1 MSNTDDLAEQ
11 KPIEQKDNRQTQTLI
26 LKPFHRQ
33 FSAKLTALLSTIIV
47 ALALIFILFY
57 QQSERSRFLIEGE
70 LFPLKQQFEQLK
82 ALQKAEY
89 LVDEL
94 LFTDSG
100 INFVELQT
108 ELIAVNRQ
116 LLRLESSNTH
126 LYQQW
131 LNANKSANDIVTRIQ
146 DNYGR
151 NEQLKQSSVI
161 QLQLMWFSVTQIIN
175 KKAAQQ
181 ESLFKQLQADQVN
194 DKITLSRSN
203 AYIIAIRQ
211 LTHLQQLK
219 ILLAD
224 VLARFEQLTIHTSMD
239 DFDLIR
245 LGVEQIITQGNAL
258 KIDDKTKTMVD
269 FNQQIDTFEAI
280 VLTDQ
285 SVLAKWQG
293 YIRLGQSYQF
303 YLKMQKNQ
311 LMQILVE
318 PQEKRTTH
326 VSGVLNDLLIKF
338 KVKFNLKVTQ
348 KELSM
353 ILLAAIGL
361 FLLAFCYLLWRLRE
375 QIKVAE
381 QQSVVLIHKSIRTE
395 NSDDVT
401 ANCAETQE
409 IMQQVQSI
417 AKPAHNEQEFQ
428 QLLQQFETQQQII
441 DEQAQALVLYTQS
454 SDKQQLK
461 TSEQGEFHL
470 RGELQRYNYL
480 EGKVLLLLQQ
490 QQATLVNKLVNS
502 ETSAGGQYASLIPI
516 YEQLRQFYLASEIRS
531 ENAVLTLVDVNFVD
545 NIHAILMTKQ
555 NGLQTVNNQLYFS
568 YDEQL
573 LVQAKLD
580 FHLFQQ
586 LINLLIDIAL
596 CDCQDAQL
604 HLHLQLQDKSTGQQL
619 VKFVVKVQAESV
631 ETLPNLVSLLIDS
644 QMTYLQKSPRVDI
657 FNILFAKQHGANLT
671 TQLIDDG
678 FQLSFELPLAIV
690 SSPIVKQQQE
700 HKLEGTKV
708 MLLSNND
715 MVTGL
720 LEKVLQSASAQCEIF
735 ARMDSFEQRL
745 TAKRLNK
752 DKLDLLI
759 VASDIAQNNID
770 LITQQLNSL
779 PISVQP
785 KLMLLQSAALSLDSF
800 GFYSQTDQL
809 LFRDAFLQNIKEL
822 LAGDVSTN
830 QLLSPEQCQPNHYL
844 ASELPVLLAVNS
856 PQQYQYFQRLLHW
869 LGLRVHVVSHADAQ
883 RELWQTGLY
892 SILFT
897 EFSATSLLEMVSKP
911 LVNVAVFSL
920 TEDVPNSENDT
931 DFYDW
936 HIGQLVKQ
944 STLEEL
950 SIVLAPWLQTVKSSS
965 RAISPV
971 LTLSEEIIECI
982 DEAHDEYT
990 DEGNYK
996 DSDEGNDERVITEL
1010 VASLT
1015 EDNTEA
1021 VFDFSQYLHNQ
1032 GSVELALFMLDDYT
1046 EDNHQHLD
1054 ILIDAIK
1061 AKDLDRANNAIIDLQ
1076 LNAKIL
1082 AASDLAKLC
1091 TQWIKLLS
1099 GDDIPNSL
1107 KEVNIL
1113 LKETR
1118 SALTAIDGYAE
1129 SI

>member
-203 AYIIAIRQ
+203 AYVIAIRQ

-219 ILLAD
+219 TLLAD
-224 VLARFEQLTIHTSMD
+224 VLAGFEQLTIHLSIE
-239 DFDLIR
+239 DFDLLR
-245 LGVEQIITQGNAL
+245 LGVDQIIAQGNAL

-280 VLTDQ
+280 VLTEQ
-285 SVLAKWQG
+285 RTLAKWQG
-293 YIRLGQSYQF
+293 NIRLEQSYQLD
-303 YLKMQKNQ
+303 LKMQKNQ

-326 VSGVLNDLLIKF
+326 VSGVLNDLLIKV

-361 FLLAFCYLLWRLRE
+361 FLLIFCYLLWRLRE
-375 QIKVAE
+375 QIKLAA
-381 QQSVVLIHKSIRTE
+381 QHSVVLIHKSIRAE

-428 QLLQQFETQQQII
+428 QLLQQFETQEQII
-441 DEQAQALVLYTQS
+441 NEQAQALVLYTQS

-480 EGKVLLLLQQ
+480 EGKVLSLLQQ

-502 ETSAGGQYASLIPI
+502 GTSAGGQYASLIPI

-580 FHLFQQ
+580 FRLFQQ
-586 LINLLIDIAL
+586 LINVFIDIAL

-619 VKFVVKVQAESV
+619 VNFVVKVQAESV

-644 QMTYLQKSPRVDI
+644 QMTDLQKSPWVDI
-657 FNILFAKQHGANLT
+657 FNILFAKQHGANIT
-671 TQLIDDG
+671 AQLIDDG

-720 LEKVLQSASAQCEIF
+720 LEKMLQSASAQCEIF
-735 ARMDSFEQRL
+735 VRMDSFEQRL

-785 KLMLLQSAALSLDSF
+785 KLMLLQSAALSLDNF

-830 QLLSPEQCQPNHYL
+830 QLLSPEQYQPNHYL

-897 EFSATSLLEMVSKP
+897 EFSATSLLKMVSKP

-931 DFYDW
+931 DFDDW

-950 SIVLAPWLQTVKSSS
+950 SVVLAPWLQTVRSSS

-982 DEAHDEYT
+982 DEVHDEYT
-990 DEGNYK
+990 DE
-996 DSDEGNDERVITEL
+996 SNDDRVITEL